1 MTCLYIPGVQTHNFF
16 IWYIY
21 QFSLPLY
28 WHYEGIWN
36 VRKLKQF
43 SPLKVVTRNVSD
55 FILQGLCCRYSGR
68 VNTQRSVFPIKMMT
82 GHQVFLVKLILVHCW
97 LFSYCLGSYFWGF
110 FLSIGKVLWKITFI
124 CAETFK
130 QKSSFLICLPMKNH
144 LFFPIPALL
153 SRLHSS
159 SKFPVHYT
167 TPRCWYDFQILFPP
181 FFPQPA
187 GHPGLFF
194 QSFPYQNTNPG
205 FFLKA
210 SSTQQLFW
218 NDIHREWYTKRDKKV
233 LQDFWLGYSLIFLQ
247 QRISGFLSW
256 Q

>member
-144 LFFPIPALL
+144 LFSPIPALL

-159 SKFPVHYT
+159 SKFPVTLPPDAGMTFKFSSPHSSPSLQVILDSSSRVSHIKIQT
-167 TPRCWYDFQILFPP
+167 QDFSWKLHLPSNFSGMISIGNGMQR
-181 FFPQPA
+181 
-187 GHPGLFF
+187 G
-194 QSFPYQNTNPG
+194 
-205 FFLKA
+205 
-210 SSTQQLFW
+210 
-218 NDIHREWYTKRDKKV
+218 DKKV
-233 LQDFWLGYSLIFLQ
+233 LQDLWLGYSLIFLQ